1 MAGNQDV
8 AYTLDEAVDEL
19 LRNLHGL
26 GVQYEPTADRYHV
39 IAHVLNRALRAVA
52 LDNEWSWYFE
62 DAELGV
68 VQQGD
73 RTVEMTSRQR
83 LRIVQDDAIR
93 LETDAG
99 LPVRWIYLLPRD
111 ALHKYASVPGLWA
124 SATRSTIKFSR
135 PIRQDE
141 AGLRVMAPIMREP
154 KMFDVPDP
162 GQEVGPSVRN
172 QQLDFDYPDLVIMK
186 AMYMYAQTDP
196 VIQPRVPTLEE
207 NYNTLKYALIER
219 DTQFTDSPYRNDWIL
234 NISNAPGRRETYSPM
249 YPHATGVMG
258 RG

>member
-8 AYTLDEAVDEL
+8 VYTLDEAVGEL

-26 GVQYEPTADRYHV
+26 GVQYESTADRYHV
-39 IAHVLNRALRAVA
+39 IAHTINRALRAVA
-52 LDNEWSWYFE
+52 LDNEWSWFCE

-83 LRIVQDDAIR
+83 LRIVQDDALR
-93 LETDAG
+93 LETDEG
-99 LPVRWIYLLPRD
+99 LPVKWIYVLPRD
-111 ALHKYASVPGLWA
+111 ALHKYAMVPGLWA
-124 SATRSTIKFSR
+124 SATRTTIKFSR
-135 PIRQDE
+135 PIRGEE
-141 AGLRVMAPIMREP
+141 AGLRIVAPIMREP
-154 KMFDVPDP
+154 KMFNLPEP
-162 GQEVGPSVRN
+162 GKEITSSVRN
-172 QQLDFDYPDLVIMK
+172 QQLDFDYPDLVIAK

-219 DTQFTDSPYRNDWIL
+219 DTQFTDSPYRNNWIL
-234 NISNAPGRRETYSPM
+234 NIANAPGQRATYNHFH
-249 YPHATGVMG
+249 PHFGGVIG
-258 RG
+258 HG